1 MREVK
6 LMKYYEDY
14 DENYDDEYYGEEYRD
29 NEITFKQAA
38 PDV

>member
-29 NEITFKQAA
+29 TRGR
-38 PDV
+38 VRH